1 MRKSIRYLVV
11 SALVLAAGQSF
22 AKGSGD
28 GVLLS
33 LNPMYKTQKVEINS
47 AASIDVKTTLMDI
60 NLGYQMGNGLYLGL
74 LYITDSSDSAGTKST
89 TTGYG
94 PSVGYMKNGWFVHGH
109 YILASENDLNTAD
122 AALDKWKKG
131 TGIQAD
137 FGYMAMISGP
147 FYLGIQMTYRT
158 LEYKTYETGGVDSTA
173 FTFKATEMM
182 PKLRLTFIF

>member
-22 AKGSGD
+22 AKGGSGD

-33 LNPMYKTQKVEINS
+33 LNPMYKTQKIESSGVTS
-47 AASIDVKTTLMDI
+47 ADIKSTLMDI

-74 LYITDSSDSAGTKST
+74 LYITDSIDSSGTKSSI
-89 TTGYG
+89 TGYG

-109 YILASENDLNTAD
+109 YILSSEYDDNTSNAD
-122 AALDKWKKG
+122 KFNKG
-131 TGIQAD
+131 TGMQVD
-137 FGYMAMISGP
+137 FGYLAMISGP
-147 FYLGIQMTYRT
+147 FYLGVEMSYRA
-158 LEYKTYETGGVDSTA
+158 LEYKNAQISNVDVATSLK
-173 FTFKATEMM
+173 FTDMM